1 MSDDTKKPTEQPRF
15 KLCVHI
21 DIYVDAEDQIAIVQN
36 VLHATAATIAVTT
49 GAPVSFDARSFERT
63 NEPEAAPARKEA
75 SPLN

>member
-1 MSDDTKKPTEQPRF
+1 
-15 KLCVHI
+15 
-21 DIYVDAEDQIAIVQN
+21 VQN